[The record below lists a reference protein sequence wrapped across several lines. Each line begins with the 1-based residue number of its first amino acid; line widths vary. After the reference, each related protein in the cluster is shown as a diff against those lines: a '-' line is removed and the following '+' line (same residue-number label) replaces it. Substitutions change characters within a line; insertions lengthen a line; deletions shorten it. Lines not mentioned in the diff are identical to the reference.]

1 MKRRLL
7 RVLFTMLLQLFMVSG
22 ADAAAPAQASL
33 LEQRAMEWPEWSL
46 PAPLPRPRARQD
58 LIYPDWFAGDWQVQS
73 DTLDRNGLRLEN
85 ESTLLH
91 RARFKR
97 NQAGQLV
104 GDRPF
109 NATAIGKALLGDK
122 LLSVDQDPERVN
134 RQLARLSGDVLL
146 ETSVIGRRQAVVSTE
161 SGTEEFLSDELVL
174 QIVHGPGAPRLSRIE
189 TLTRYEQCGS
199 EICGD
204 QRQVSYGAPGL
215 QTDQSLAGRSS
226 RFRLVLTRLPQD
238 PAE

>member
-1 MKRRLL
+1 M
-7 RVLFTMLLQLFMVSG
+7 VTMLLQLLLVTG
-22 ADAAAPAQASL
+22 AVAAEPAQASL
-33 LEQRAMEWPEWSL
+33 LEQRAMEWPDWSL
-46 PAPLPRPRARQD
+46 PAPLPRPRAHQD
-58 LIYPDWFAGDWQVQS
+58 LIYPSWFEGDWLVNS
-73 DTLDRNGLRLEN
+73 EALAPDGSALGSEPPLV
-85 ESTLLH
+85 H
-91 RARFKR
+91 RARFQR
-97 NQAGQLV
+97 NRAGQLV

-122 LLSVDQDPERVN
+122 LLSVEQDPERVN

-146 ETSVIGRRQAVVSTE
+146 ETSVIGRRQASLLTTGSRE
-161 SGTEEFLSDELVL
+161 QFLSDELVL

-189 TLTRYEQCGS
+189 TLTRYEQC
-199 EICGD
+199 EANICAE

-215 QTDQSLAGRSS
+215 QSEQTLAGRSS

>member
-1 MKRRLL
+1 
-7 RVLFTMLLQLFMVSG
+7 MLLQLLVVMG
-22 ADAAAPAQASL
+22 ADAAEPAQASL

-58 LIYPDWFAGDWQVQS
+58 LIYPDWFEGDWQVQS
-73 DTLDRNGLRLEN
+73 DTLDPDGSRLKN

-109 NATAIGKALLGDK
+109 NATAIGKALLGDA
-122 LLSVDQDPERVN
+122 LLSVEQDPERVN
-134 RQLARLSGDVLL
+134 RQLARLSDDVLL

-161 SGTEEFLSDELVL
+161 SGRERFLSDELVL

-189 TLTRYEQCGS
+189 TLTRYEQCEAG
-199 EICGD
+199 ICAD

-215 QTDQSLAGRSS
+215 QTDQTLAGRSS

-238 PAE
+238 PAG